1 MSDSYKEY
9 ISPIIKI
16 LTVFLLGCSL
26 LMSSLAWS
34 EVATATDENTDA
46 VVVGKIIKDQQQT
59 SQNQT
64 ATKDNTETTVQS
76 PQIANDMAEGESI
89 RGLPTLNE
97 PVIDQANVLTE
108 SQKQAISQ
116 RILALHEQGKA
127 QIGVVIVSTTGQEDI
142 FDFAMR
148 VAEKWQLGS
157 AKQDNGLLMAI
168 AVNDSRIQILTG
180 YGLEGVIPDIVA
192 SRIIRNQITP
202 YFKQAQYAQGIEA
215 GLVEIERILNMDPE
229 VAQKAAQ
236 ELKERHEQALHKQQ
250 AKEKTFSTAL
260 FILIAGIIG
269 SFIFGKGLSASTA
282 AVAGTVAGLVNGA
295 GLVTSLLI
303 GGGIF
308 FLLITA
314 IAQTIFQLFLASAGR
329 GGGGGRGGGFG
340 GGGGFS
346 GGGGGFGGGGASGS
360 W

>member
-1 MSDSYKEY
+1 M
-9 ISPIIKI
+9 
-16 LTVFLLGCSL
+16 L
-26 LMSSLAWS
+26 SSSFALS
-34 EVATATDENTDA
+34 EVATASDTEEA
-46 VVVGKIIKDQQQT
+46 IIASKIIQEQQQ
-59 SQNQT
+59 SQTQQKAST
-64 ATKDNTETTVQS
+64 PAQVQ
-76 PQIANDMAEGESI
+76 QQQKIVNDMAEGESI

-97 PVIDQANVLTE
+97 PVVDQANLLTE
-108 SQKQAISQ
+108 SQKQEISQ
-116 RILALHEQGKA
+116 RILKLHEQGKA
-127 QIGVVIVSTTGQEDI
+127 QIGVVIVPTTGQEDI

-168 AVNDSRIQILTG
+168 AVNDRRIQILTG

-202 YFKQAQYAQGIEA
+202 YFKQAQYAQGIDA

-236 ELKERHEQALHKQQ
+236 ELKERHDQALHEQQ
-250 AKEKTFSTAL
+250 AKEKTFSAAL

-308 FLLITA
+308 FLLITT

-346 GGGGGFGGGGASGS
+346 GGGGSFGGGGASGS

>member
-1 MSDSYKEY
+1 MLASEHKNTFTM
-9 ISPIIKI
+9 I
-16 LTVFLLGCSL
+16 LHVLILCFAML
-26 LMSSLAWS
+26 SSSFALS
-34 EVATATDENTDA
+34 EVATASDSEEA
-46 VVVGKIIKDQQQT
+46 IIVGKVIQEQQQA
-59 SQNQT
+59 NQT
-64 ATKDNTETTVQS
+64 QQKPSAQS
-76 PQIANDMAEGESI
+76 EARQPQIANDMAEGESI

-97 PVIDQANVLTE
+97 PIVDQANLLTAGE
-108 SQKQAISQ
+108 KQALSQ
-116 RILALHEQGKA
+116 RILNLHEHGKA
-127 QIGVVIVSTTGQEDI
+127 QIGVVIVPTTGQEDI

-168 AVNDSRIQILTG
+168 AVNDRRIQILTG
-180 YGLEGVIPDIVA
+180 YGLEGVLPDIIV

-202 YFKQAQYAQGIEA
+202 YFKQAQYAHGIDA
-215 GLVEIERILNMDPE
+215 GLAEIERILNMDPE
-229 VAQKAAQ
+229 VAANAAQ
-236 ELKERHEQALHKQQ
+236 ELKDRQEKALHEQQ

-269 SFIFGKGLSASTA
+269 SFIVGKPLSASTA

-295 GLVTSLLI
+295 GMLTSLLI

-314 IAQTIFQLFLASAGR
+314 IAQTIFQLILSSAGR
-329 GGGGGRGGGFG
+329 GGGRGGGFG

>member
-1 MSDSYKEY
+1 MSDSYKKY
-9 ISPIIKI
+9 FSSITLLQALLVCFAVLISSV
-16 LTVFLLGCSL
+16 T
-26 LMSSLAWS
+26 WS
-34 EVATATDENTDA
+34 EVATATDENAEAIVTS
-46 VVVGKIIKDQQQT
+46 KIIQDQQQT
-59 SQNQT
+59 SQNQKAVKEN
-64 ATKDNTETTVQS
+64 ATDKTVSS
-76 PQIANDMAEGESI
+76 PPIANDMAEGESI
-89 RGLPTLNE
+89 RGLPTLNS
-97 PVIDQANVLTE
+97 PVVDQANLLTE
-108 SQKQAISQ
+108 NQKQEISQ

-127 QIGVVIVSTTGQEDI
+127 QIGVVIVPTTGQEDI

-148 VAEKWQLGS
+148 IAEKWQLGS

-168 AVNDSRIQILTG
+168 AVNDHRIQILTG

-202 YFKQAQYAQGIEA
+202 YFKQAQYAQGIDA

-229 VAQKAAQ
+229 VAQQAAQ
-236 ELKERHEQALHKQQ
+236 ELKERQEKALHEQQ

-269 SFIFGKGLSASTA
+269 SFIVGKPLSASTA

-329 GGGGGRGGGFG
+329 GGGGRGGGFG
-340 GGGGFS
+340 GGGGYS

>member
-1 MSDSYKEY
+1 
-9 ISPIIKI
+9 
-16 LTVFLLGCSL
+16 
-26 LMSSLAWS
+26 MSSLSWS
-34 EVATATDENTDA
+34 EVATATDDNTDA
-46 VVVGKIIKDQQQT
+46 VVVGKIVQDQRQT

-64 ATKDNTETTVQS
+64 ASKDNTETTVQS

-89 RGLPTLNE
+89 RGLPTLNA
-97 PVIDQANVLTE
+97 PVVDQANLLTE
-108 SQKQAISQ
+108 SQKQEISQ

-127 QIGVVIVSTTGQEDI
+127 QIGVVIVPSTGQEDI

-168 AVNDSRIQILTG
+168 AVNDRRIQILTG

-202 YFKQAQYAQGIEA
+202 YFKQAQYAQGIDA

-236 ELKERHEQALHKQQ
+236 ELKERQEKALHEQQ

-295 GLVTSLLI
+295 GLVISLLI

-314 IAQTIFQLFLASAGR
+314 IAQTIFQLFLASGGGRGGR
-329 GGGGGRGGGFG
+329 GGGGF